1 MTQYKDGRRL
11 CLSLDAI
18 SSRENEREKKT
29 TEPAPHEKPGR
40 ENVQSEKQDKEKSS
54 IKKKKKEREEKP
66 TQDLCAALE
75 HHLGN

>member
-1 MTQYKDGRRL
+1 MTQYKDGCRL

-40 ENVQSEKQDKEKSS
+40 ENVRSEKQDKEKSS
-54 IKKKKKEREEKP
+54 IKKKKEREEKP
-66 TQDLCAALE
+66 TQDLCAALK